1 MIPKQA
7 ALLKKARDSMRGAK
21 LLYEFPLELV
31 HKVASRYRRDCFAS
45 LAMTSLRG
53 AERRSNLA
61 MHHDFREF
69 TLAEDGP
76 YDFAASRAYYT
87 MFYVAEALL
96 LGEGLSFSKHTAVIA
111 AFGRRFARPGIVPA
125 EFHRYL
131 VDGQDMRTVG
141 DYGTGP
147 GLTRAQ
153 AAEQIGRAERFLK
166 LTGHLIDP
174 PPSPSTEGTSTTS

>member
-1 MIPKQA
+1 MIPEQA
-7 ALLKKARDSMRGAK
+7 ALLRKARDS
-21 LLYEFPLELV
+21 
-31 HKVASRYRRDCFAS
+31 
-45 LAMTSLRG
+45 LRG
-53 AERRSNLA
+53 ATLLA
-61 MHHDFREF
+61 GNG
-69 TLAEDGP
+69 L

-111 AFGRRFARPGIVPA
+111 AFGRRFARTGVVPA

-131 VDGQDMRTVG
+131 LDGQDMRTVG

-153 AAEQIGRAERFLK
+153 TAEQIARAERFLE
-166 LTGHLIDP
+166 LADRLIRLP
-174 PPSPSTEGTSTTS
+174 PTSSTEETSTTS